1 MLTPGTYMLNI
12 NLSSTVIEMTLKQ
25 GDVDTV
31 YNVIGSGP
39 PFDVKRVVVR
49 DGEFYFYDADNK
61 EFLER
66 WEEGDIE
73 LQDFFKEKDIFI
85 RFLKCVSP
93 VKNWIKI

>member
-12 NLSSTVIEMTLKQ
+12 NLSSTIEMTLKQ
-25 GDVDTV
+25 GDVDSV
-31 YNVIGSGP
+31 YNVIDSGP
-39 PFDVKRVVVR
+39 PFEIKRVVVR

-73 LQDFFKEKDIFI
+73 LHDFFREKDIFI
-85 RFLKCVSP
+85 EFLRCVSP

>member
-1 MLTPGTYMLNI
+1 MLTSGTYLLNI
-12 NLSSTVIEMTLKQ
+12 NLSAFREMTIEK
-25 GDVDTV
+25 GDVNAV

-39 PFDVKRVVVR
+39 PFEIKRVVVR
-49 DGEFYFYDADNK
+49 DGEFYFYDVENK

-73 LQDFFKEKDIFI
+73 LHEWFREKYIFI
-85 RFLKCVSP
+85 EFLRCVSP

>member
-1 MLTPGTYMLNI
+1 MITTGTYMLNI
-12 NLSSTVIEMTLKQ
+12 GSSEIEMTIEK
-25 GDVDTV
+25 GDVDSV

-39 PFDVKRVVVR
+39 PFEIKRVVVR
-49 DGEFYFYDADNK
+49 DGEFYFYDAENK